1 MIKLVRY
8 LTCFSLYVKKKLV
21 FVKLMNQTG
30 LMAVAAILSE
40 L

>member
-8 LTCFSLYVKKKLV
+8 LTCFSLFFHKKLV